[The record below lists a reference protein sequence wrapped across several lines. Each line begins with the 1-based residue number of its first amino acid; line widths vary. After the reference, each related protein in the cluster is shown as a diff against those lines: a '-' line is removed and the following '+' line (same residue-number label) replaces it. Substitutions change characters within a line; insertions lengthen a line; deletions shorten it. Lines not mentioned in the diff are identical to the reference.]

1 MTGTPLFPRR
11 LLPLI
16 LQLSAAALVAAAGA
30 SLAAPVAPV
39 AQGDIGGPKW
49 SELSPG
55 QRQALAP
62 LANDWDSIDGRGKER
77 WLGVAGRFPKMP
89 PAEQARANQRMGE
102 WARMTPQQRTQAR
115 INFQDARE
123 LPRQEREERWKAY
136 QALPEDQKR
145 EFAQKRAALA
155 AAASAASTSGA
166 NARRHPSVEDLQP
179 KNNVVAPPAA
189 AGGRTPV
196 EPGSTVLRAG
206 PGATTN
212 LLTKRTNPPAHQRDG
227 QPKIAV
233 GRGDVDRTTL
243 LPRRGPQ
250 AAVAGSNG
258 ASGSQKR

>member
-1 MTGTPLFPRR
+1 MTGAPLFPRP
-11 LLPLI
+11 LPRLI
-16 LQLSAAALVAAAGA
+16 LRLAAAALVAAAGA
-30 SLAAPVAPV
+30 VVAAPPPQA
-39 AQGDIGGPKW
+39 DSGGPKW
-49 SELSPG
+49 SELSPS

-89 PAEQARANQRMGE
+89 PEEQARANQRMGE

-145 EFAQKRAALA
+145 ELAQKRAAAA
-155 AAASAASTSGA
+155 AAASAASTAGPGW
-166 NARRHPSVEDLQP
+166 RRHPAVDDLQP
-179 KNNVVAPPAA
+179 KNNVVAPPVA

-227 QPKIAV
+227 QGKIAV

-243 LPRRGPQ
+243 LPKRGPQ
-250 AAVAGSNG
+250 APGPAGNG
-258 ASGSQKR
+258 ASSNQKR

>member
-1 MTGTPLFPRR
+1 LFPRPLFR
-11 LLPLI
+11 LI
-16 LQLSAAALVAAAGA
+16 LRLSAAALVAAAGV
-30 SLAAPVAPV
+30 SMAAPPPP
-39 AQGDIGGPKW
+39 QGDSGGPKW
-49 SELSPG
+49 SELSPA

-77 WLGVAGRFPKMP
+77 WLGVAGRFPQMP
-89 PAEQARANQRMGE
+89 PEEQARANQRMGE

-145 EFAQKRAALA
+145 ELARRRAAAA

-166 NARRHPSVEDLQP
+166 NVRRHPSVEDLQP
-179 KNNVVAPPAA
+179 KNNVVAPPVAV
-189 AGGRTPV
+189 GGRTPV

-227 QPKIAV
+227 QGKIAV

-243 LPRRGPQ
+243 LPKRGPQ
-250 AAVAGSNG
+250 AAVAGGNG
-258 ASGSQKR
+258 ASGNQKR